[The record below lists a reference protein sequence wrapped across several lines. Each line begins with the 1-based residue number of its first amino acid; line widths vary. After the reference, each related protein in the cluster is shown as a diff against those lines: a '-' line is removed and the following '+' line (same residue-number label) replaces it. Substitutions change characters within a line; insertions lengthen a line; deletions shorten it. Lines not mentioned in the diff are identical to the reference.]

1 MVERRIS
8 ELKVGIFFLLA
19 IILAIIV
26 IFAVQGWWTTGKGY
40 ELNIIFPDASGL
52 QEGAPVRL
60 AGVEV
65 GRVIEISLT
74 PDAKASVK
82 ARLRKGVEIYS
93 GYSIKIAVP
102 LFGERYIDIKPREPR
117 GTKVAEGQT
126 VIGEI
131 PISLE
136 EMTSNIQSLVST
148 LREEITSFQKA
159 ASSLLKE
166 EVSNAVKGASELIAR
181 ATKAVDNIS
190 SLTQNA
196 DKILLANRE
205 NLEQTTGNLREA
217 TGFLR
222 DMFGESKEN
231 IAQATKNIQESTSE
245 LRGRLLSISSQLEEI
260 AEDVKKAS
268 ARSEAIVSN
277 IETASVSLEKTMA
290 NLESVTADVKQLT
303 GNKEFIQDIQG
314 SVKTAREAL
323 EEAKILLQETSR
335 RIKGLGKLQIEP
347 SASLTFNE
355 KRENLR
361 LSPQIYLPYQGLT
374 LGLWDIGESNKF
386 ELQKV
391 LNLGKINLRG
401 GIIRA
406 KPGIGIDLLP
416 YLSLNVY
423 DLNHAK
429 GDFYLNLGE
438 NPSLQLGV
446 EDIFSSNEFIW
457 GLGYK
462 WRK

>member
-1 MVERRIS
+1 MVDRRIN

-52 QEGAPVRL
+52 SEGAPVRL

-65 GRVIEISLT
+65 GRVIKISLT
-74 PDAKASVK
+74 PDAKAFVK
-82 ARLRKGVEIYS
+82 VRLKRGVEIFS

-117 GTKVAEGQT
+117 GEKVAEGQT
-126 VIGEI
+126 ISGEI

-148 LREEITSFQKA
+148 LREQITSFQET

-166 EVSNAVKGASELIAR
+166 EVSSAVKGANELIAR

-190 SLTQNA
+190 SLAQNA
-196 DKILLANRE
+196 NKILLANRE
-205 NLEQTTGNLREA
+205 NLEQTTSNIKEA

-222 DMFGESKEN
+222 DMFAESRGN
-231 IAQATKNIQESTSE
+231 IAQAMKNIQESTSE
-245 LRGRLLSISSQLEEI
+245 LRNRLLSISSQLEEI
-260 AEDVKKAS
+260 VKDVRKAS

-277 IETASVSLEKTMA
+277 IESASISLEKTMA
-290 NLESVTADVKQLT
+290 NLESITADVKQLT
-303 GNKEFIQDIQG
+303 GNKEFIQDIQA
-314 SVKTAREAL
+314 SVKTAKEAL
-323 EEAKILLQETSR
+323 EEAKILLQETSKR
-335 RIKGLGKLQIEP
+335 VKGFGKLQIEP

-374 LGLWDIGESNKF
+374 LGLWDIGGSNKF
-386 ELQKV
+386 ELQKSW
-391 LNLGKINLRG
+391 NLGTINLRG

-406 KPGIGIDLLP
+406 KPGIGMDLLP

-423 DLNHAK
+423 DLNHTK
-429 GDFYLNLGE
+429 GDLYLNLGE
-438 NPSLQLGV
+438 NPYLQLGV
-446 EDIFSSNEFIW
+446 EDIFSNNEFVW

-462 WRK
+462 LRK